1 MTNPPLV
8 LISAHTEK
16 ICRMSS
22 FGCQLF
28 GVVLP
33 LSLTVTW
40 TSAMF
45 LQQRDAVQV
54 LRARQPRANFFLE
67 EMLPGNLERE
77 CYEETCS
84 QEEASEIF
92 QTKEK
97 TMEFWY
103 RYKNLNLCE
112 RNPCLNGGMC
122 SVDRSDFVCLCPPRY
137 MGKMCEI
144 EVFECQYRNG
154 GCLQYCTN
162 KDRTVRVECSCAK
175 GYRLQEDDRSCE
187 AAVPYPCGRKWQGI
201 STYRSVLDDLLPLNE
216 SKLHL
221 PDISADPKTLSSH
234 TPSNHTSGGG
244 NSTEDMLFETLDE
257 DNVDTRIL
265 GGQLEKQGGSPWQ
278 VLIHRENGYGFCGG
292 ALISSRWIVS
302 AAHCF
307 DDTPHHVTIGDLDKM
322 LPDRGEQ
329 TIRVELL
336 VKHPH
341 FHEYTYDSDI
351 ALLYLAQPVQL
362 GPYATPICLPNAH
375 LAQMLLRDSRMG
387 TVTGW
392 GVTKYLGYL
401 EEQMDACSGDS
412 GGPFVSYYRDTWYL
426 TGVVSWGEGC
436 GTKGK
441 YGVYTRLEN
450 FLSWI
455 EETVLGHE
463 ENITH
468 V

>member
-1 MTNPPLV
+1 MIGCAEMAGEAQAIAEAALCLIGVKPALADLHRFRSLFGGTVEGMWDFHLAVAQRHVGPVRQEISGLHNPAGPEHLHHLLEGLLRLV
-8 LISAHTEK
+8 L
-16 ICRMSS
+16 
-22 FGCQLF
+22 GL
-28 GVVLP
+28 
-33 LSLTVTW
+33 
-40 TSAMF
+40 
-45 LQQRDAVQV
+45 V
-54 LRARQPRANFFLE
+54 LRTQQGAMR
-67 EMLPGNLERE
+67 GNGMIRVEQL
-77 CYEETCS
+77 
-84 QEEASEIF
+84 ASE
-92 QTKEK
+92 
-97 TMEFWY
+97 
-103 RYKNLNLCE
+103 
-112 RNPCLNGGMC
+112 
-122 SVDRSDFVCLCPPRY
+122 
-137 MGKMCEI
+137 EI
-144 EVFECQYRNG
+144 GEENISLLEV
-154 GCLQYCTN
+154 LQ
-162 KDRTVRVECSCAK
+162 
-175 GYRLQEDDRSCE
+175 
-187 AAVPYPCGRKWQGI
+187 P
-201 STYRSVLDDLLPLNE
+201 
-216 SKLHL
+216 
-221 PDISADPKTLSSH
+221 
-234 TPSNHTSGGG
+234 
-244 NSTEDMLFETLDE
+244 
-257 DNVDTRIL
+257 
-265 GGQLEKQGGSPWQ
+265 
-278 VLIHRENGYGFCGG
+278 
-292 ALISSRWIVS
+292 
-302 AAHCF
+302 
-307 DDTPHHVTIGDLDKM
+307 GDLDKM

-392 GVTKYLGYL
+392 GVTKYLGTSSRFLRKVDLPAVDQKKCIQSTDKVITDNMFCAGYL